1 MSTFWII
8 YWVTFGVVVLLTA
21 IIGIFF
27 EIDGEPVSISYIVLC
42 DFLGAIPGANV
53 LVGLV
58 LIIMILIGIFEEDLD
73 PKY

>member
-8 YWVTFGVVVLLTA
+8 YWVTLGVVVLFTA

-27 EIDGEPVSISYIVLC
+27 KVDGEDVSISYIVLA
-42 DFLGAIPGANV
+42 DFLGAIPGANI
-53 LVGLV
+53 LVALIF
-58 LIIMILIGIFEEDLD
+58 IIMIMIGIFEGDLD

>member
-8 YWVTFGVVVLLTA
+8 YFVTLGVVVFFTA

-27 EIDGEPVSISYIVLC
+27 QVDGEDVSISYIVLA
-42 DFLGAIPGANV
+42 DFLGAVPGANI
-53 LVGLV
+53 LVALV
-58 LIIMILIGIFEEDLD
+58 LIIMIMIGIFEGDLD

>member
-1 MSTFWII
+1 MSTFWLI
-8 YWVTFGVVVLLTA
+8 YWITLGVIVLLTA

-27 EIDGEPVSISYIVLC
+27 DIYGEPVSISYIVLC

-53 LVGLV
+53 LVGFV
-58 LIIMILIGIFEEDLD
+58 LIFAVLCGIFEEDLE